1 MLRKLL
7 IVAIACFVT
16 IATPSAMF
24 TAQAESAVTANDQFA
39 MTAAAAT
46 RTPTATSKSNSA
58 TKTPT
63 PAASKSKSATK
74 TPTATS
80 KSATKTPTAT
90 SKSKT
95 PTAASKSGENRDL
108 NDPKNATAKCNDGT
122 YYHGTSHHGAC
133 SNHKGVKEWLK
144 P

>member
-7 IVAIACFVT
+7 IVAIVCFVV
-16 IATPSAMF
+16 IAAPSAMYAVQ
-24 TAQAESAVTANDQFA
+24 AQPAVSANPQFDMA
-39 MTAAAAT
+39 ALAAAST
-46 RTPTATSKSNSA
+46 RTPTATSK
-58 TKTPT
+58 
-63 PAASKSKSATK
+63 SKSKSATK

-80 KSATKTPTAT
+80 KGKSAAKTPTPAG
-90 SKSKT
+90 K
-95 PTAASKSGENRDL
+95 ASDKRDL
-108 NDPKNATAKCNDGT
+108 NDPKGATAKCNDGT

>member
-7 IVAIACFVT
+7 IVAVACLVT

-24 TAQAESAVTANDQFA
+24 TVQAESAVSANDEFVMA
-39 MTAAAAT
+39 AAAAT
-46 RTPTATSKSNSA
+46 RTPTSTSKSN
-58 TKTPT
+58 
-63 PAASKSKSATK
+63 SATK

-80 KSATKTPTAT
+80 KSATKTPTPT

-95 PTAASKSGENRDL
+95 PTAAGKSGENRDL